1 VSNRRQDKTT
11 KKQIVEWAIRNLDEC
26 GMGCDADEY
35 HCRCWRCGY
44 VRNTERCHVIPHSLS
59 GPDEP
64 YNYRLLCS
72 ECHQEAPNVADP
84 SAMDKWIRDTSVPT
98 YDTFWE
104 MRGIMESI
112 MKKTSTHFGHK
123 GINDST
129 KEWVLEEF
137 RKEWKKKQDN
147 DYKEILEMIS

>member
-1 VSNRRQDKTT
+1 MSNRRQDKTT

-44 VRNTERCHVIPHSLS
+44 VRNTERCHVIPHSLG

>member
-1 VSNRRQDKTT
+1 LSNRRQDKTT

-35 HCRCWRCGY
+35 H
-44 VRNTERCHVIPHSLS
+44 
-59 GPDEP
+59 DEP

-123 GINDST
+123 GINGST
-129 KEWVLEEF
+129 KEWVIKEF
-137 RKEWKKKQDN
+137 SKEWNKKQ
-147 DYKEILEMIS
+147 EISEMIS

>member
-1 VSNRRQDKTT
+1 MSNRRQDKTT

-44 VRNTERCHVIPHSLS
+44 VRNTERCHVIPHSLG

-64 YNYRLLCS
+64 YNYRLLCND
-72 ECHQEAPNVADP
+72 CHQEAPNVADP
-84 SAMDKWIRDTSVPT
+84 SAMDKWIRDTSVPN

-104 MRGIMESI
+104 MRGIMENI

-137 RKEWKKKQDN
+137 RKEWDKKMSN
-147 DYKEILEMIS
+147 LCKETAS

>member
-1 VSNRRQDKTT
+1 LSKRRQDKTT
-11 KKQIVEWAIRNLDEC
+11 KKQIVEWAIRNLDEG

-104 MRGIMESI
+104 MRGTMESI

-123 GINDST
+123 GINGST
-129 KEWVLEEF
+129 KEWVIKEF
-137 RKEWKKKQDN
+137 SKEWNKKQ
-147 DYKEILEMIS
+147 EISEMIS